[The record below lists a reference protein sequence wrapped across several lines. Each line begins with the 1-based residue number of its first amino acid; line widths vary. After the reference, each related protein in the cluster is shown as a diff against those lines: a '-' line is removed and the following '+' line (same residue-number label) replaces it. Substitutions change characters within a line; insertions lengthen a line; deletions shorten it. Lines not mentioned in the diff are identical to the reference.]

1 MTDIDH
7 EEMAAGAEEIWQ
19 AWKDFE
25 RRLLTLVEA
34 MRHPQDRLVLEVGIS
49 DEVPRVDFRICGGN
63 LLARVG
69 EDEYTENHAV
79 GREPLVHRA
88 IMLLRNIAGI
98 PHPDLLTHQAEGP
111 VAQLTPVLGLAWT
124 GGDRPSPDVYIETDP
139 EALVDLVEDVLGD
152 VYAVGRDED
161 DDVFL
166 DHLGQRVWVRVLQDA
181 PAIEITT
188 RVAHRARSRRQAAVE
203 VGILNR
209 SDPWVWWQVV
219 GHDVFQTATI
229 ETMPFAPHH
238 LMTTMAVFLTALT
251 ATRDDLALRVGG
263 EVA

>member
-25 RRLLTLVEA
+25 RRLLTLVET
-34 MRHPQDRLVLEVGIS
+34 MGHPQDRLVLEVGGS
-49 DEVPRVDFRICGGN
+49 HEVPTVDFRID
-63 LLARVG
+63 AG
-69 EDEYTENHAV
+69 ELTATIGDDHYREHIP
-79 GREPLVHRA
+79 GREPIVHRA

-111 VAQLTPVLGLAWT
+111 VAQLTQVLGLAWT
-124 GGDRPSPDVYIETDP
+124 GGNRPSPDVYIETDR
-139 EALVDLVEDVLGD
+139 EALVDLVEDALGD
-152 VYAVGRDED
+152 VYSVGRDED

-166 DHLGQRVWVRVLQDA
+166 DHLGQRVWVRVLPDA

-209 SDPWVWWQVV
+209 SNPWVWWQVV

-238 LMTTMAVFLTALT
+238 LMTTMAVFLNALT